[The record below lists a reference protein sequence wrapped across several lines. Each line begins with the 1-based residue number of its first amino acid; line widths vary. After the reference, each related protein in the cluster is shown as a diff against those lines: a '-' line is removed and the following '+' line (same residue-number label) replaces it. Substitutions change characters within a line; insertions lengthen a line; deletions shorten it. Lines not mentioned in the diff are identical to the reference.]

1 MKKILILAVSLALLT
16 ACGAEKNAGASTNA
30 SANIESNKAN
40 VSTNAQTNNK
50 KENGEIAGQEA
61 NQNASLDIQKAI
73 TSKADAFN
81 KYMELHPNSN
91 VNEFSFEAN
100 KKKNVVT
107 FEIEGYDAE
116 NKYEVNL
123 NAEDLSVIKDKTKRG
138 KTDDTRV
145 IVGAM
150 LEAIDS
156 LVEEAAK
163 DAGAD
168 YSLFKAS
175 LSFDDGK
182 LELELKFENA
192 SGQDIEYTYDVAN
205 SKLIEKDA

>member
-1 MKKILILAVSLALLT
+1 MKKILILAVSLTLLT
-16 ACGAEKNAGASTNA
+16 ACGSGKNSGASTKA
-30 SANIESNKAN
+30 SANTEGTKTN

-50 KENGEIAGQEA
+50 ESGETAGQQA
-61 NQNASLDIQKAI
+61 NQNASLDIKKAI
-73 TSKADAFN
+73 TSKVDAFN

-107 FEIEGYDAE
+107 FEIEGYDTE

-123 NAEDLSVIKDKTKRG
+123 NAEDLSVVKDKTRRG

-156 LVEEAAK
+156 LVEEAVR
-163 DAGAD
+163 DAGDD
-168 YSLFKAS
+168 YSPVKAG
-175 LSFDDGK
+175 LYFDDGK
-182 LELELKFENA
+182 LELELEFENA